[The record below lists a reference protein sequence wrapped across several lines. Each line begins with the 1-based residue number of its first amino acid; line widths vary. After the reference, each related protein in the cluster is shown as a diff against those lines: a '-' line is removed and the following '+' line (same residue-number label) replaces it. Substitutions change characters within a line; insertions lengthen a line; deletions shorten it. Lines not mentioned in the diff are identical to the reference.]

1 MVQQGKIPRGIP
13 RVVSVGYRLF
23 LLLKSLFA
31 TKIRILNKF
40 LLTWN
45 RFERLFQEWSM
56 ALQFLD
62 AKISINVIINI
73 IIVIINIVIVIIN
86 VTILYIEK
94 ILQLILQ
101 YFFAV
106 IRKLYN

>member
-1 MVQQGKIPRGIP
+1 
-13 RVVSVGYRLF
+13 
-23 LLLKSLFA
+23 
-31 TKIRILNKF
+31 
-40 LLTWN
+40 
-45 RFERLFQEWSM
+45 M
-56 ALQFLD
+56 ALQFLN